1 MFFFGCG
8 HEIFKGSQSV
18 NFPEVS
24 SQTSGL
30 FILGVVRAEYLEAV
44 EEFQLAQSE
53 HHLNY
58 A

>member
-1 MFFFGCG
+1 MFFFCCG